1 MFNDL
6 VIGFEEDRFWKFEAL
21 MVPIFLLYGDS
32 EILFGQLVTNNAIK
46 KSQWEWCRKLKCLA
60 GIVFDSSD

>member
-1 MFNDL
+1 MFNYL

-21 MVPIFLLYGDS
+21 MVPIFLLYCDS

-46 KSQWEWCRKLKCLA
+46 MVSEIEMPGRYC
-60 GIVFDSSD
+60 I

>member
-1 MFNDL
+1 MFNYL

-46 KSQWEWCRKLKCLA
+46 KKPMGMVSEIEMPGRYC
-60 GIVFDSSD
+60 I